1 MTTAAAGQKLT
12 CLALALILNL
22 PLLSLAAS
30 PESQQ
35 VMDWP
40 LQSGESIRD
49 LSRLIYP
56 KNPSMQKYFVQ
67 ETIRLNR
74 ETQPD
79 LNAGTVFGQQQQI
92 LIPSIKQ
99 LSKKSKTP
107 PSAR

>member
-1 MTTAAAGQKLT
+1 MKTYTAIQRF
-12 CLALALILNL
+12 ILL
-22 PLLSLAAS
+22 MFTLQLVSLSAVAS

-35 VMDWP
+35 AMDWP
-40 LQSGESIRD
+40 LQPGESVRD

-74 ETQPD
+74 ESEPD
-79 LNAGTVFGQQQQI
+79 LDATKVFEQQHQI

-99 LSKKSKTP
+99 LSRKSKTA
-107 PSAR
+107 SR